1 MGYWRGRARP
11 GRDVGSKHIRSF
23 CAHAEKIFLPEH
35 QLTAGGLRHRLQELK
50 ESPETRWPYPSGIKI
65 HGLRDQGKS
74 PSIPQLEFR
83 VSTRFLQPPVDF
95 TNSPPPPPQSVKICV
110 QGTRMRKMS
119 PCRMSQERLY
129 LVFTEPTANPSSQ
142 LCKVHPALED
152 QAIQPAHHS
161 CLNCKGWSSA
171 HARH

>member
-11 GRDVGSKHIRSF
+11 GRDVGSKHIGSF

-35 QLTAGGLRHRLQELK
+35 QLTAGGLRNRLPELK

-110 QGTRMRKMS
+110 QGTRLRKMS

-129 LVFTEPTANPSSQ
+129 LVFTEPTANPHPNFARCTQLLKTKQSS
-142 LCKVHPALED
+142 LHTTLT
-152 QAIQPAHHS
+152 
-161 CLNCKGWSSA
+161 
-171 HARH
+171 